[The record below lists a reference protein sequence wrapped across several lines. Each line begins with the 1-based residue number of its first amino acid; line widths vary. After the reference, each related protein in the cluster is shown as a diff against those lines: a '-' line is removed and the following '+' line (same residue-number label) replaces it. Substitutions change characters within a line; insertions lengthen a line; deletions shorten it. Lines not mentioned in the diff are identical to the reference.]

1 MLLYSKVIHV
11 KKKRK
16 IKTKNFLIFIICIL
30 LIIISITYGIK
41 KLETTNKKNDKN
53 STEEK
58 NTKTNNNKDN
68 SKEEKELTELEK
80 AKKDL
85 NYYIDENTEKYQ
97 EYRNKNKDLSIEK
110 VITNVNIGLNDAYYT
125 NTKESKYQNT
135 YKILVNKYN
144 YVTEKYIP
152 ENLEA
157 VSSEYSSKS
166 LKLVSYAKEAFQEMA
181 KAAKSENYTIRAM
194 SSYRDYAY
202 QNTLYNNYAKRDG
215 YEAADTYSARPGYS
229 EHQTGLAVDIDNGK
243 EYFTNFEKT
252 KEFTWMQ
259 ENAYKFGFILRFPE
273 NKVTE
278 TGYQYE
284 SWHYRYVGKEIAKY
298 IHDNDLCFEEYYA
311 RFLIK

>member
-85 NYYIDENTEKYQ
+85 DYYIDENTEKYQ

-125 NTKESKYQNT
+125 NTKESK
-135 YKILVNKYN
+135 
-144 YVTEKYIP
+144 
-152 ENLEA
+152 
-157 VSSEYSSKS
+157 
-166 LKLVSYAKEAFQEMA
+166 
-181 KAAKSENYTIRAM
+181 
-194 SSYRDYAY
+194 Y

>member
-85 NYYIDENTEKYQ
+85 DYYIDENTEKYQ

-110 VITNVNIGLNDAYYT
+110 VITNVNIGLHDAYYT

-181 KAAKSENYTIRAM
+181 KAAKSEN
-194 SSYRDYAY
+194 
-202 QNTLYNNYAKRDG
+202 
-215 YEAADTYSARPGYS
+215 
-229 EHQTGLAVDIDNGK
+229 
-243 EYFTNFEKT
+243 
-252 KEFTWMQ
+252 
-259 ENAYKFGFILRFPE
+259 
-273 NKVTE
+273 
-278 TGYQYE
+278 
-284 SWHYRYVGKEIAKY
+284 
-298 IHDNDLCFEEYYA
+298 
-311 RFLIK
+311 